1 MTMNAE
7 TMLRDALATGAGAL
21 PVPEDPWSGFAQR
34 EKSHRR
40 KRRIRVG
47 AAAAAVVAA
56 VGVQT
61 GIVPL
66 PGWAP
71 GFAVAGRE
79 TALVNSPARG
89 SLAGDGAFLAGLRR
103 EVKDVQDPDELWKVA
118 DRNKIKLVYAT
129 DLPDRRLA
137 LVLVPLRFGF
147 LTDQALIWYEGDR
160 GASPSRMTEGA
171 RVDGGETVVTYLD
184 GTGDRPGIA
193 VVVAPA
199 GSTISITTGFTYTAQ
214 GRVEHNEAV
223 VPAPGSGIA
232 EITVPPARGG
242 PAVVA
247 TVTRGERVL
256 YRGGLD
262 GGWSGTDTEV
272 SGPQLDRIL
281 RGGAFDRTSV
291 QRWADQALMNAR
303 LTAGGTAI
311 GLPWTGTVNG
321 QPAALLT
328 LRQPGHGVLV
338 YAFHGGSDAFRQDL
352 RLLLPAAGA
361 DRRPIAWRMRAEGK
375 DDRTDQVNV
384 VAPAGAARATL
395 TVAGAAAVPVALDAT
410 GFGTATLDPGATASV
425 TSYAKDGSVLGVTP
439 VPPFETDSGGIPGDD
454 PRTRIVP

>member
-1 MTMNAE
+1 MNAE

-21 PVPEDPWSGFAQR
+21 PVPEDPWPGFAQR
-34 EKSHRR
+34 ERTHRR
-40 KRRIRVG
+40 NRRIRVS
-47 AAAAAVVAA
+47 AAVVAVVAA

-61 GIVPL
+61 SIVPL

-103 EVKDVQDPDELWKVA
+103 EVKDVQDPGELWQVA
-118 DRNKIKLVYAT
+118 DRDKIKLVYGT

-147 LTDQALIWYEGDR
+147 LTDQALIWYEGER
-160 GASPSRMTEGA
+160 GADPARMTEGG

-184 GTGDRPGIA
+184 GAGDRAGTA

-199 GSTISITTGFTYTAQ
+199 GSTVSITTGFTYTAQ
-214 GRVEHNEAV
+214 GRVEHDNPV
-223 VPAPGSGIA
+223 VPAPGDGIA
-232 EITVPPARGG
+232 EFSIPPAPGG

-247 TVTRGERVL
+247 TVTRAGRVL
-256 YRGGLD
+256 YHDGLD
-262 GGWSGTDTEV
+262 GGWSGTATEV
-272 SGPQLDRIL
+272 AGPQLDGIL
-281 RGGAFDRTSV
+281 RGKTVDRTSV
-291 QRWADQALMNAR
+291 QLWVDDALMNAR
-303 LTAGGTAI
+303 LTAGGTTI
-311 GLPWTGTVNG
+311 GLPWTGTVDG

-328 LRQPGHGVLV
+328 LRQPGRGVLV
-338 YAFHGGSDAFRQDL
+338 YAFHGGASSFRQDL

-375 DDRTDQVNV
+375 DDRTGLVNV
-384 VAPAGAARATL
+384 VAPAGAARATM
-395 TVAGAAAVPVALDAT
+395 TVAGAAAVPIALDAT
-410 GFGTATLDPGATASV
+410 GFGTTTLDPGAEASV
-425 TSYAKDGSVLGVTP
+425 TSYAQDGSVLGVTP
-439 VPPFETDSGGIPGDD
+439 VPPFETNSGGIPGDD
-454 PRTRIVP
+454 PKTRIVP